1 MALIL
6 LTVMIVI
13 MAIFLF
19 SNFFVMLGAAKREIQ
34 LCTKLIKQDEATRQ
48 AETKSMKKSDAITSA
63 SHDVRN
69 ALACMTELIKISCE
83 EVAQG
88 SEINEYLTQMD
99 ACTKHLLGT

>member
-1 MALIL
+1 MYWLSQRVLRALINLVHKDCRVPLIL
-6 LTVMIVI
+6 LTLMIVI

-19 SNFFVMLGAAKREIQ
+19 SYFFVMLGAAKREIQ

-69 ALACMTELIKISCE
+69 ALACMAELIKISCE
-83 EVAQG
+83 EVA
-88 SEINEYLTQMD
+88 
-99 ACTKHLLGT
+99 